1 MSETRGVEMS
11 DAEVDAFLAR
21 GGTGVL
27 SLARGDE
34 PYATPVSYGYDPTV
48 RQFFLRLGVGVA
60 GGKREFV
67 ESPGG
72 ARLVTYGPVE
82 DGWTSVVAAGDL
94 VPLGDEDL
102 TVETASALRDAELP
116 LLSIWG
122 EELDDVE
129 FRVYRLDVEDLTGRT
144 TVER

>member
-11 DAEVDAFLAR
+11 PAEVDAFLAG

-34 PYATPVSYGYDPTV
+34 PYATPVSYGYD
-48 RQFFLRLGVGVA
+48 RNLRSFFLRLGVEA
-60 GGKREFV
+60 ATGKREFL
-67 ESPGG
+67 ESGGG

-82 DGWTSVVAAGDL
+82 GGWTSVVAAGNLDP
-94 VPLGDEDL
+94 VDDEDL
-102 TVETASALRDAELP
+102 TVEVAEALRESELP
-116 LLSIWG
+116 LLAIWG
-122 EELDDVE
+122 DELEGVRFE
-129 FRVYRLDVEDLTGRT
+129 IYRLAVEELTGRT